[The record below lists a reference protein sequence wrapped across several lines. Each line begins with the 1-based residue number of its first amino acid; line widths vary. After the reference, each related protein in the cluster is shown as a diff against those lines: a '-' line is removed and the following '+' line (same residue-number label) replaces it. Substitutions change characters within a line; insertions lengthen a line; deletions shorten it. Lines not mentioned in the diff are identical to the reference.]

1 IGCTDG
7 VPFLLLRTCSRH
19 NHRPPFAIPTS
30 RARNWSQPPMAP
42 CLGTRVL
49 SARRKWI
56 LLAEPLLRRSA
67 MEGPPSSA
75 NADGSSTPY
84 EILSS
89 FSLAAILMPTCSALI
104 LTPILGWP
112 GFMPYHSR

>member
-1 IGCTDG
+1 
-7 VPFLLLRTCSRH
+7 
-19 NHRPPFAIPTS
+19 
-30 RARNWSQPPMAP
+30 MAP

-89 FSLAAILMPTCSALI
+89 FSLATNRWGWGVFLNPLLARQFSGRLDHIAMLLLSLD
-104 LTPILGWP
+104 LGG
-112 GFMPYHSR
+112 GFSVDSICHL